1 MKLKLLNLGALKNA
15 EFELGK
21 FTIICGKNN
30 TGKTYA
36 TYALFG
42 FLSFWREAFS
52 IKIPNTVVGNLLED
66 GYVELDVQQY
76 VKDAAEILEEG
87 CLSYTKQLPSIFA
100 SSGKNFNNTEFT
112 ISLDSLDINS
122 LAAIDQNFGS
132 TTKEIFSISKRE
144 NEHQLKVTL
153 LSDKSNIKIPH
164 QIITRAIGDA
174 IKEIYLEDFSLILLL
189 LALNEQELQYFEKN

>member
-1 MKLKLLNLGALKNA
+1 MKLKLLNLGVLKHA

-52 IKIPNTVVGNLLED
+52 IKIPDEVVNNLQED

-76 VKDAAEILEEG
+76 IKKAAGILEEG
-87 CLSYTKQLPSIFA
+87 CQAYTRQLPSIFA
-100 SSGKNFNNTEFT
+100 SSNKNFSE
-112 ISLDSLDINS
+112 
-122 LAAIDQNFGS
+122 
-132 TTKEIFSISKRE
+132 TKS
-144 NEHQLKVTL
+144 Q
-153 LSDKSNIKIPH
+153 
-164 QIITRAIGDA
+164 
-174 IKEIYLEDFSLILLL
+174 
-189 LALNEQELQYFEKN
+189 

>member
-1 MKLKLLNLGALKNA
+1 MKAGREIKLKFLNLGSLKNA

-52 IKIPNTVVGNLLED
+52 IKIPKTIVDDLLED

-76 VKDAAEILEEG
+76 VKEAATILEEG
-87 CLSYTKQLPSIFA
+87 CFAYTKQLPAF
-100 SSGKNFNNTEFT
+100 
-112 ISLDSLDINS
+112 
-122 LAAIDQNFGS
+122 
-132 TTKEIFSISKRE
+132 
-144 NEHQLKVTL
+144 L
-153 LSDKSNIKIPH
+153 LHLIKILVI
-164 QIITRAIGDA
+164 Q
-174 IKEIYLEDFSLILLL
+174 
-189 LALNEQELQYFEKN
+189 NLQSP